1 MEKSPAF
8 RFYAKDFDA
17 DTRCMTCQE
26 VGAYTRLLINEWST
40 KGLPI
45 NITQLSRIAGTDN
58 RTFAKMWK
66 ATLAK
71 LFTLNDANLY
81 VNKRLEEERFK
92 QAEWREKQ
100 VEYGKLGAKKKL
112 QYTVIREKL

>member
-8 RFYAKDFDA
+8 RLYAKDFDA
-17 DTRCMTCQE
+17 DTRCMTCQQ

-40 KGLPI
+40 KGLPD
-45 NITQLSRIAGTDN
+45 NMGELARIAGTDA

-71 LFTLNDANLY
+71 LFFKNDANLY
-81 VNKRLEEERFK
+81 VNKRLEEERVK
-92 QAEWREKQ
+92 QEEYRRIQ
-100 VEYGKLGAKKKL
+100 SEYGKMGAKKKL
-112 QYTVIREKL
+112 HYTQV